1 MLICGTL
8 CKLHQCNPHIGSH
21 ALSYCSHLCSC
32 TVLQLVAQAPSGSK
46 SVSPS
51 QIHDLKITVLS
62 TMLVGDKE
70 GIGEWGFSAL
80 VEADGRRILVD
91 TGARPETVLQN
102 ARELNVD
109 LSNVHEVI
117 LTHNHSD
124 HVGGLM
130 TLRREM
136 MKKNPAALSVV
147 HVSRGIFYS
156 RPSPAGEDNSMIA
169 IRKEY
174 EATGGKFVEH
184 SDGVEIFPGAWLS
197 GPVPRKYPEH
207 NWSVK
212 GKVQTPNGLVE
223 DTIPEDQSLVLNTPK
238 GLVIVTGC
246 GHAGIVN
253 ILTYATRK
261 LHQRAGVRHRRRL
274 TPYAASDDQV
284 NWTADEFKQF
294 RVSNLLARIAL
305 ALKLCIASRDRA
317 GMSRKSAVVGT
328 VGSTFSSERRRRY
341 RCARQVTPAL

>member
-1 MLICGTL
+1 MQDSPRLARSL
-8 CKLHQCNPHIGSH
+8 VL
-21 ALSYCSHLCSC
+21 LSLSFAFVQGL
-32 TVLQLVAQAPSGSK
+32 AQDQQSTKSAP
-46 SVSPS
+46 PS

-91 TGARPETVLQN
+91 TGARPETVLEN

-136 MKKNPAALSVV
+136 MKKDPAALSVV
-147 HVSRGIFYS
+147 HVGKGIFYS
-156 RPSPAGEDNSMIA
+156 RPSAEGEDNTMIA

-174 EATGGKFVEH
+174 EATGGKFIEH
-184 SDGVEIFPGAWLS
+184 SEGVEIFPGAWLS
-197 GPVPRKYPEH
+197 GPVPRKFPEH

-212 GKVQTPNGLVE
+212 GKVQTPDGLVE

-253 ILTYATRK
+253 ILTYANASYVNAPVYGIVGG
-261 LHQRAGVRHRRRL
+261 LHLFNAK
-274 TPYAASDDQV
+274 DDQV

-294 RVSNLLARIAL
+294 RVANLLGAHCTGIEAVYRL
-305 ALKLCIASRDRA
+305 RDQA

-328 VGSTFSSERRRRY
+328 VGSTFTLTDG
-341 RCARQVTPAL
+341 VDTGALAK